1 MKFLKK
7 EMNKKMKGTKMK
19 IQMFNDSKIRSF
31 SRKPIIKKTSLAR
44 IEVVE
49 SDLVTISKR
58 INDLMVITQQRELDF
73 VKIMKPEVLKA
84 ELALLIEIVDY
95 QPKKTY
101 FRYALG
107 VKSRV
112 IRSRLLQS
120 SELNLPGRLIS
131 KKIL

>member
-31 SRKPIIKKTSLAR
+31 SRKPIVKKTSLAR

-95 QPKKTY
+95 KPNKTY

-120 SELNLPGRLIS
+120 SELNLPGELIS
-131 KKIL
+131 KKNL